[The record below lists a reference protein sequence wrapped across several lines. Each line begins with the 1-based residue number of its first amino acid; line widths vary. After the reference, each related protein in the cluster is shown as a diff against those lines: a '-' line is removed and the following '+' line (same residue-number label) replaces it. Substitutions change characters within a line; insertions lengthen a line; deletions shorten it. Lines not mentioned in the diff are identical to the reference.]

1 MLELKACLTHVSH
14 GFLQCWGP
22 THSFMYRRQ
31 ALHHLSYYSSS
42 ERLSSL
48 IVLCSAVL
56 EKVIHQDCALTC
68 LVIYLL
74 WDCAILI
81 LAFVLSSS
89 M

>member
-1 MLELKACLTHVSH
+1 MLKLKAGITRVYAGL
-14 GFLQCWGP
+14 F
-22 THSFMYRRQ
+22 YIYE
-31 ALHHLSYYSSS
+31 ASSS
-42 ERLSSL
+42 TERLRSL

-56 EKVIHQDCALTC
+56 EKMIHQYCALTC

-74 WDCAILI
+74 WYCAILI

>member
-1 MLELKACLTHVSH
+1 MLELKAGVTWVYAGLFYICEA
-14 GFLQCWGP
+14 
-22 THSFMYRRQ
+22 R
-31 ALHHLSYYSSS
+31 SST

-56 EKVIHQDCALTC
+56 EKMIHQDCALTC

-81 LAFVLSSS
+81 LAFVLPSS